1 MFRRASSCAPA
12 AQYGALCEC
21 LPHLYHQQ
29 RGVRYAN
36 MQEALK
42 QPPGHSAGQMSLLNE
57 ICCNPDAEEE
67 RRKPIFRHEVA
78 PHVSSNSPTKSYL
91 RTMYQWGY
99 NSLTL
104 FLKTNEDPGPWWN
117 ANGSTLVSN
126 WSQVGDYANA
136 GMWSGVW
143 RYTYGVGEYNLRP
156 YEVRGRAWGRR
167 YNKAGAVSIDYHH
180 GCKKELVK
188 EDARQH
194 LMFPHTAEHQM
205 HRRFKNPALPG
216 FREIDGLHGKRIIRE
231 IQYHL
236 GQGLRFY
243 LIDGVF
249 GSHPATHTPYRIITD
264 NPTHAY
270 FASLAAI
277 RKFNY
282 VAQQEMML
290 SKRVTQSPIDE
301 WGWRRPGVLIYHA
314 PGWDFE
320 SPRIV
325 EEFGGPRPSDLG
337 LQNPRFIALEPYSIP
352 MKAVIAAEPS
362 CDMLL
367 DVTAF
372 LCARWGFYADDKG
385 LLTVV
390 AESVLSPD
398 AQSLTL
404 VICQSEEEADIL
416 RGSRYLFGARHH
428 RIADGWVS
436 RAWDVVSAPT
446 AKVEAGE
453 HDLVE
458 KSLNRVQKPLPCRIG
473 VPHAR
478 SHRHYGRRHVS
489 GFGYKLKHNYTNDAA
504 AQAASGGHLFSAT
517 ESSGFS
523 SHPIRPCAFKLSSV
537 NIIVVGSGTSISKL
551 IVDGLQRRAML
562 YAEPD
567 KLQAAL
573 DIALTQAK
581 SVKVV
586 ASGEAKEVL
595 RRLAEEGS
603 VAQLNAAPIGSEVK
617 NENK

>member
-1 MFRRASSCAPA
+1 MLRRGTLWPA
-12 AQYGALCEC
+12 VRAGVVTGSQVL
-21 LPHLYHQQ
+21 LRHQR

-36 MQEALK
+36 IQETLK
-42 QPPGHSAGQMSLLNE
+42 PLPGHSAGQMSILNE

-67 RRKPIFRHEVA
+67 RRKPIFRHEV
-78 PHVSSNSPTKSYL
+78 SPTVSPNVQAKSYL

-104 FLKTNEDPGPWWN
+104 FHKTNEDPGPWWN
-117 ANGSTLVSN
+117 ANSSTLVSN

-156 YEVRGRAWGRR
+156 YEVRGRAWGRK
-167 YNKAGAVSIDYHH
+167 YNKAGALCVDYYYN
-180 GCKKELVK
+180 CSNAS
-188 EDARQH
+188 DRTRPRQH
-194 LMFPHTAEHQM
+194 LIFPHTPEHQM
-205 HRRFKNPALPG
+205 HRRLKNPPLAG
-216 FREIDGLHGKRIIRE
+216 FKDIDGLHGKRVLRE

-249 GSHPATHTPYRIITD
+249 GSHPSTHTPYRIITD

-282 VAQQEMML
+282 VAQQEIML
-290 SKRVTQSPIDE
+290 CKRITQSPIDE
-301 WGWRRPGVLIYHA
+301 WGWRRPGVLVYHA

-325 EEFGGPRPSDLG
+325 EEFGGPRPCDLG
-337 LQNPRFIALEPYSIP
+337 LEHPKFIALEPYSIP
-352 MKAVIAAEPS
+352 MKGIVAAEPS
-362 CDMLL
+362 CDTLL

-385 LLTVV
+385 LLTLV

-398 AQSLTL
+398 AKSLTL
-404 VICQSEEEADIL
+404 VVCSSEAEADVL
-416 RGSRYLFGARHH
+416 RASKHVFGARHH

-436 RAWDVVSAPT
+436 RAWDVVSAPVG
-446 AKVEAGE
+446 KVEACA

-458 KSLNRVQKPLPCRIG
+458 ETLGRVQKPLPCRVG
-473 VPHAR
+473 LPNAR

-489 GFGYKLKHNYTNDAA
+489 GFGYKRPHTYTDDATTKAA
-504 AQAASGGHLFSAT
+504 AGGHLFSPPANDALT
-517 ESSGFS
+517 
-523 SHPIRPCAFKLSSV
+523 SHPIRPSAFKLSSV
-537 NIIVVGSGTSISKL
+537 DVLVVGTGSSASSI
-551 IVDGLQRRAML
+551 IIDGLQKRAML
-562 YAEPD
+562 YAEPE
-567 KLQAAL
+567 KLQPAL
-573 DIALTQAK
+573 DTMLGGAK
-581 SVKVV
+581 SVRILEPKS
-586 ASGEAKEVL
+586 ADEEL
-595 RRLAEEGS
+595 QRLAEKGTTC
-603 VAQLNAAPIGSEVK
+603 K
-617 NENK
+617 